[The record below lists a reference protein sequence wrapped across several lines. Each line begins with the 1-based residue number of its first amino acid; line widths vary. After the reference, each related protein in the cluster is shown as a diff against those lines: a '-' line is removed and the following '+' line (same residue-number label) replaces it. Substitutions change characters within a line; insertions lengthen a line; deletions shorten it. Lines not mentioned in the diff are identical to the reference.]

1 MAPSAI
7 AQRRTHN
14 LLLFQKLLNL
24 RDGASPFTLLL
35 DTLEQP
41 SQPVVREFIT
51 RAKIAK
57 SKVIYVSFQ
66 TLKSPAQVDV
76 VIRAH
81 GKPLAALKQE
91 ILTHLPPP
99 PSAAAPTPSAKAIVI
114 IDTLY
119 SLAASASSSLPSFLS
134 SFLFPGI
141 SLVATYHLDI
151 PLTTQ
156 KSPNPYAPSPLTT
169 LSYLATSILR
179 ISSLDHAVQ
188 EKRARDRSLP
198 EPTFGLHEGRD
209 GVVIGR
215 KSLGEEVQGVVVEM
229 EIRRKSG
236 RGVRE
241 VLVLAPSSASL
252 PSSLEAG
259 GKMRVGPGAAGSK
272 ICLLDD
278 HPLYAAPEVGD
289 GQGAMDDE
297 DEEPESTFS
306 LGLTEK
312 QKKDREGVVLPYFD
326 AQSGGG
332 DGGRILY
339 EMGREDDWDPEE
351 DEI

>member
-35 DTLEQP
+35 DTLEQS

-141 SLVATYHLDI
+141 SLIATYHLDI

-156 KSPNPYAPSPLTT
+156 KSLNPYAPSPLTT

-209 GVVIGR
+209 GVIIGR

>member
-1 MAPSAI
+1 M
-7 AQRRTHN
+7 
-14 LLLFQKLLNL
+14 
-24 RDGASPFTLLL
+24 
-35 DTLEQP
+35 
-41 SQPVVREFIT
+41 
-51 RAKIAK
+51 
-57 SKVIYVSFQ
+57 
-66 TLKSPAQVDV
+66 
-76 VIRAH
+76 
-81 GKPLAALKQE
+81 
-91 ILTHLPPP
+91 
-99 PSAAAPTPSAKAIVI
+99 
-114 IDTLY
+114 
-119 SLAASASSSLPSFLS
+119 
-134 SFLFPGI
+134 
-141 SLVATYHLDI
+141 
-151 PLTTQ
+151 
-156 KSPNPYAPSPLTT
+156 
-169 LSYLATSILR
+169 
-179 ISSLDHAVQ
+179 Q

-209 GVVIGR
+209 GVIVGR
-215 KSLGEEVQGVVVEM
+215 KTLGQEVQGVVVEM
-229 EIRRKSG
+229 ESRRKSG

-297 DEEPESTFS
+297 YEEPESTFS

>member
-1 MAPSAI
+1 M
-7 AQRRTHN
+7 
-14 LLLFQKLLNL
+14 
-24 RDGASPFTLLL
+24 SPEL
-35 DTLEQP
+35 P
-41 SQPVVREFIT
+41 I
-51 RAKIAK
+51 
-57 SKVIYVSFQ
+57 
-66 TLKSPAQVDV
+66 
-76 VIRAH
+76 
-81 GKPLAALKQE
+81 
-91 ILTHLPPP
+91 HLGE
-99 PSAAAPTPSAKAIVI
+99 TNDIIEAIVI

-119 SLAASASSSLPSFLS
+119 PLAASASSSLPSFLS

-141 SLVATYHLDI
+141 SLIATYHLDI

-156 KSPNPYAPSPLTT
+156 KLPNPYAPSPLTT

-209 GVVIGR
+209 GVIIGR
-215 KSLGEEVQGVVVEM
+215 KSLGEEEQGVVVEM

-259 GKMRVGPGAAGSK
+259 GKIRVGPGASGSK